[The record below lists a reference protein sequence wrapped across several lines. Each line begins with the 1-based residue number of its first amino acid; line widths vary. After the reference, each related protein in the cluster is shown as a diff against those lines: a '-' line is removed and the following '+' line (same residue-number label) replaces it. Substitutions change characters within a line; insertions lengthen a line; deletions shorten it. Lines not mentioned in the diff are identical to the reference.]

1 MPILLKV
8 VTYVKFP
15 GENAKRVIDMHI
27 LIANAL
33 PVWEIIRRIII
44 NPYILRILIENML
57 LWLRKIEILG
67 F

>member
-15 GENAKRVIDMHI
+15 GENAERVIDMHI

-33 PVWEIIRRIII
+33 WEIIRRIII
-44 NPYILRILIENML
+44 NH
-57 LWLRKIEILG
+57 
-67 F
+67 

>member
-15 GENAKRVIDMHI
+15 GENAERVIDMHI

-33 PVWEIIRRIII
+33 WEIIRRIII
-44 NPYILRILIENML
+44 NPSILRIFIENML